1 MKAFGT
7 VEAGHDLSRL
17 LFLEAAFAGVA
28 VDQIGLF
35 AQGRP
40 LGRGGVVCLVFDH
53 VLLARVDADRLGL
66 DTCALGSLGLC
77 AGAERAQQALG
88 VGEIFEGQKRRLIE
102 LAGMEMEFVVLDVED
117 IAAHTVA
124 IAVAGLFRQLLEEL
138 GIRDVALGYTKMM
151 ALGGRHD
158 RFEAV
163 GRGDLLGYFGIENTR
178 RGFLPDLLVFLS
190 GQLEAFVVG
199 FDTDGGVAVF
209 WEVVIDILDDRLL
222 AGREITH
229 ITEPGNDLV
238 AFLEQRIVD
247 ELQVAVGHRQFEDI
261 QLLLVVCEDERG
273 DLLGDVLREVLPL
286 DLNQKCRPEG
296 IQIHAL
302 LRRFAVPCLLT
313 GRHGEVSGGIK
324 L

>member
-28 VDQIGLF
+28 VDQIGLL

-40 LGRGGVVCLVFDH
+40 LGRGGVVGLVLDH
-53 VLLARVDADRLGL
+53 VLLARVDTDRLGL
-66 DTCALGSLGLC
+66 DTRALGSLGLG

-88 VGEIFEGQKRRLIE
+88 VGEIFEGQKRRLVE

-117 IAAHTVA
+117 IAAHAVA
-124 IAVAGLFRQLLEEL
+124 IAVTGLFRQILEEL
-138 GIRDVALGYTKMM
+138 GVRDVALGDAEMGS
-151 ALGGRHD
+151 LGGRDH
-158 RFEAV
+158 RGEAV
-163 GRGDLLGYFGIENTR
+163 GGGDLFGDFRIEDAGS
-178 RGFLPDLLVFLS
+178 GFLPDFLVLLAREF
-190 GQLEAFVVG
+190 EALVVG
-199 FDTDGGVAVF
+199 LDADGRIAVF
-209 WEVVIDILDDRLL
+209 REVVIDVLDDRLL
-222 AGREITH
+222 ARREVPH
-229 ITEPGNDLV
+229 VAEAGNDLV

-247 ELQVAVGHRQFEDI
+247 ELQVAVGHRQLEDI
-261 QLLLVVCEDERG
+261 QLLLVVGEDERS

-286 DLNQKCRPEG
+286 DLNQKCRLEG
-296 IQIHAL
+296 IKIHAF